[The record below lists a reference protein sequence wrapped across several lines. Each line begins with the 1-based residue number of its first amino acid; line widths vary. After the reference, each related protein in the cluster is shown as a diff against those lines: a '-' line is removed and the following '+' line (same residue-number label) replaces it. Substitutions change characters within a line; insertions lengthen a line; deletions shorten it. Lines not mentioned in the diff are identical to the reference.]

1 MGSGVGQ
8 AGALA
13 YFGKMDVPAHH
24 SLGWCVIIIIIITT
38 IIIIVIVIVIIIIII
53 IIIIIFSEGIQLA
66 EGGFQWSPP
75 KYKSPKNEEGC
86 K

>member
-13 YFGKMDVPAHH
+13 YFGKMDVPTHH
-24 SLGWCVIIIIIITT
+24 SLGWCLIIITIIIITT
-38 IIIIVIVIVIIIIII
+38 IIIIVIVIV

-75 KYKSPKNEEGC
+75 KYKSPKNEERC

>member
-24 SLGWCVIIIIIITT
+24 SLGWCLWQAPVTPKPPLLGLQQT
-38 IIIIVIVIVIIIIII
+38 DSWGSLGLV
-53 IIIIIFSEGIQLA
+53 A
-66 EGGFQWSPP
+66 SPTRRRP
-75 KYKSPKNEEGC
+75 L
-86 K
+86 